1 MYNRAKSFLP
11 FLQKLRG
18 RSQLNLI
25 KGKFHLYHLISN
37 VFSTL
42 MYLLFSSVNTVAT
55 RWGLSF
61 FSIGL
66 INSIGALT
74 YIGTSFIFGRLGDKY
89 GHKRVISYAMLFFS
103 FFNVLGFF
111 WSNVIELLI
120 FVVGMNMFFG
130 TFFPQVEGLLS
141 KREKSLGV
149 DAASTINRFNLS
161 WSTGNIVGVILG
173 PFLIVRI
180 PYAVFAFSIFL
191 NLLTYFLIKKDLS
204 KNSENL
210 SFVPSKKLKNSS
222 SEVDFPRINT
232 YRMNYRLTLILSG
245 LVYAA
250 FLSLFPKI
258 AAFSNIPLSISGLL
272 ASASNAGVM
281 ITFLTLEKVR
291 IWVGNPFKA
300 FFLMIGFPIT
310 VLLLFIP
317 PSMPQFL
324 LLALFSGITYA
335 VPYTYAIFYALN
347 SPNEDHSKQGG
358 FHEATIG
365 MLSGFGPLL
374 GGAIIQISN
383 DLRGLAMTSLLL
395 LLIVVI
401 LQIRFIKKVKTR

>member
-1 MYNRAKSFLP
+1 LFFL
-11 FLQKLRG
+11 
-18 RSQLNLI
+18 
-25 KGKFHLYHLISN
+25 
-37 VFSTL
+37 
-42 MYLLFSSVNTVAT
+42 
-55 RWGLSF
+55 
-61 FSIGL
+61 IGL
-66 INSIGALT
+66 INFVGALT
-74 YIGTSFIFGRLGDKY
+74 YIATSSTFGRLGDKY
-89 GHKRVISYAMLFFS
+89 GHKRVILHATLFFS

-111 WSNVIELLI
+111 WSNVIELFI

-130 TFFPQVEGLLS
+130 MFFPQIEGLLS

-173 PFLIVRI
+173 PFLIVRM
-180 PYAVFAFSIFL
+180 PYMVFIFSIFL
-191 NLLTYFLIKKDLS
+191 NILTYFLIRKDLA
-204 KNSENL
+204 KNGENL
-210 SFVPSKKLKNSS
+210 SFTPSKKLKIPSH
-222 SEVDFPRINT
+222 EVDFPRIKT

-258 AAFSNIPLSISGLL
+258 AAFSDIPLSTSGLL
-272 ASASNAGVM
+272 ASAANIGVV
-281 ITFLTLEKVR
+281 ITFLTLEKVK

-300 FFLMIGFPIT
+300 FFLMVGFPIT
-310 VLLLFIP
+310 VFLLFVP
-317 PSMPQFL
+317 PSVPQFF
-324 LLALFSGITYA
+324 LLAFFSGITYA

-347 SPNEDHSKQGG
+347 SPNEDHGKQGG

-374 GGAIIQISN
+374 GGVTIQISN
-383 DLRGLAMTSLLL
+383 GLRGLALMSLLL

-401 LQIRFIKKVKTR
+401 VQMRFIQKVKA